1 MTSHDPLS
9 LRKSRT
15 PCQVLIVGAAVLF
28 LTNWLAQMY
37 FAYNLPR
44 VPDPISGHTY
54 LLRVHY
60 TIVYM
65 TFYQY
70 LLAGRPTFYLSISL
84 GLVWFWQC
92 GPARSAGKA

>member
-1 MTSHDPLS
+1 M
-9 LRKSRT
+9 
-15 PCQVLIVGAAVLF
+15 LF
-28 LTNWLAQMY
+28 MMNWIAQMY

-44 VPDPISGHTY
+44 VPDPLSGRTY

-70 LLAGRPTFYLSISL
+70 LLAGRPTFCLSISL
-84 GLVWFWQC
+84 GLLWYLMC
-92 GPARSAGKA
+92 GQTQSVSKG

>member
-1 MTSHDPLS
+1 MTPPL
-9 LRKSRT
+9 LQRKSKIG
-15 PCQVLIVGAAVLF
+15 CHLLIVSAALLF
-28 LTNWLAQMY
+28 GINWIAQMY

-44 VPDPISGHTY
+44 VRDPLSGHVY

-70 LLAGRPTFYLSISL
+70 LLAGRPTLCLSILL
-84 GLVWFWQC
+84 GLVWYWRC
-92 GPARSAGKA
+92 GSAQTAGKA